1 MPRYTK
7 DGGDYGYRKRYKK
20 QNHGSIAQVLSNLS
34 RREFRIMQEIA
45 KHGMGLY
52 TPYRELLSA
61 HPKTKVRPSSF
72 EQYASAKNQ
81 EELAESILREKSEHD
96 DHTSETHMGGG
107 LADAHNAVGSWA
119 YDLALDA
126 GSHVVA
132 NWAIDQLD
140 PETSEDHRELAAQ
153 GLQAAVDM
161 GVDYFAGGDNEEEKV
176 IYADEVNPGEIPN
189 ESWIDHILAT
199 GNQVVDTAGWI
210 GGILGTTADFLSQMD
225 SQEPFPYQ

>member
-81 EELAESILREKSEHD
+81 EELAESMFREKREHD
-96 DHTSETHMGGG
+96 DHTSETHYGGG
-107 LADAHNAVGSWA
+107 LADAHNAIGSWA
-119 YDLALDA
+119 FDLALDA
-126 GSHVVA
+126 GSNVA
-132 NWAIDQLD
+132 FNWAIDQLD
-140 PETSEDHRELAAQ
+140 PETSEDHSDIQSAPPT
-153 GLQAAVDM
+153 
-161 GVDYFAGGDNEEEKV
+161 EEE
-176 IYADEVNPGEIPN
+176 DEPEVKPDTIPN
-189 ESWIDHILAT
+189 ESWIEHILET
-199 GNQVVDTAGWI
+199 GEQVLETGKNVMETAEWI
-210 GGILGTTADFLSQMD
+210 GGILGT
-225 SQEPFPYQ
+225 